1 MLMSSLEERIKQVEE
16 EIKKTPVNKATEAH
30 LAKLKAKLARLRE
43 ELELNK
49 AKKKASRA
57 REGVKKTGDATV
69 VLVGPPSVGKSS
81 LLNKL
86 TDAES
91 KTGDYAFTTTTII
104 PGMMEYKGAKIQ
116 FLDIPGLISNAA
128 SGVGGGKEILSYVRM
143 GDILLIMVDVYTY
156 TMINEIMKELYAAG
170 IRINESPP
178 KVKVVKK
185 DGGSI
190 QIYSRVNL
198 TNISEE
204 MIKSV
209 LHEFKI
215 HNAEVVVEED
225 ITVER
230 FIDAL
235 ARNRAYLKGL
245 VVVNKIDM
253 VGREERAEIEE
264 WLKKKFDGGM
274 DYILVSVE
282 TGEGLEKLKEMVY
295 KLCDFIRIY
304 TKKPGEA
311 PNLKEA
317 MIMKRGSTVRDVC
330 EKIRS
335 DYVERFKFARVFGS
349 SVKFDGQRVGL
360 DHVLEDGDIVELNV
374 SRV

>member
-1 MLMSSLEERIKQVEE
+1 MSSLEERIKQVEE

-274 DYILVSVE
+274 DYIRVSVE

>member
-1 MLMSSLEERIKQVEE
+1 MSSLEERIKQVEE